1 MAGARFQFRAAIL
14 AVIGAGIL
22 VPAAPAQAPVT
33 ITVEMNMGG
42 TAFSASAT
50 MPDPLAVAQKALQ
63 CGGASAS
70 CMQDVWDA
78 AAPVLDSSPSPSG
91 PSEPNPG
98 SPQPEPTPGSKQPK
112 GDAGASPDTSAGQP
126 PRTDRG
132 RERPPESVSP
142 ASQLELA
149 ELAASPALVQERAS
163 PPLPPVPE
171 AAPLRGPDPVS
182 LPAPSP
188 PAALS
193 PGLEW
198 SPLLLYMLL
207 ASASLAL
214 LFFLPTAAPHSLA
227 RISYQLAERRYDLG
241 LIGVVMFIGLAI
253 GYLVAVWVG

>member
-1 MAGARFQFRAAIL
+1 VGRARFQFRAAIL

-42 TAFSASAT
+42 RVFSASAT

-63 CGGASAS
+63 CGDASAS

-78 AAPVLDSSPSPSG
+78 AAPVLEPSPA
-91 PSEPNPG
+91 PSG

-112 GDAGASPDTSAGQP
+112 GDSGASPDKSAGQP

-132 RERPPESVSP
+132 RARPPESVSP

-149 ELAASPALVQERAS
+149 ELAASPALIQERAR

-171 AAPLRGPDPVS
+171 AAPLRGPDPLG

-188 PAALS
+188 PPALS
-193 PGLEW
+193 PGFEW
-198 SPLLLYMLL
+198 SPVLLYMLL

-214 LFFLPTAAPHSLA
+214 LFFLPTAAPRHGLA
-227 RISYQLAERRYDLG
+227 RVSYQLAERRYDLG
-241 LIGVVMFIGLAI
+241 MIGVVMFMGLAI
-253 GYLVAVWVG
+253 GYLVALWVG